1 MKLDIFKK
9 FLLSFIILLILI
21 FTIMF
26 GLKSN
31 PLTNHY
37 RFVGYDF
44 ITSAKYYLFE
54 KPTKSFTDTI
64 DSFSNYEDT
73 TRELELMQEYIEQIA
88 MMNELYKEVKSENE
102 ELKSLLD
109 MKNTATEF
117 NTRTANVISRDADGW
132 NNYITIDLGSDDNIR
147 ENQAVVSSKG
157 LIGKIF
163 MVSNS
168 TSVVKL
174 ITSEDGLS
182 KVALKINQANAVEAI
197 LESYDAEKHYL
208 ILRVLDNNTDIEIGS
223 NVVTSALGGVYPNG
237 ILVGTVEEVNS
248 VNYMLGKIVYV
259 KPAADF
265 KVFSKVNV
273 IERKMQEVAE
283 DE

>member
-31 PLTNHY
+31 PLTAHY
-37 RFVGYDF
+37 KFVGYDF
-44 ITSAKYYLFE
+44 VTSAKYYIFD
-54 KPTKSFTDTI
+54 KPIKSITDTMNY
-64 DSFSNYEDT
+64 FSNYEDT
-73 TRELELMQEYIEQIA
+73 TRELELMQEYIDQIA
-88 MMNELYKEVKSENE
+88 MMNELYKEVKNENE
-102 ELKSLLD
+102 ELKLLLD

-117 NTRTANVISRDADGW
+117 NTITANVIGRDVDGW
-132 NNYITIDLGSDDNIR
+132 NNYVTIDVGSNDGIK

-157 LIGKIF
+157 LIGKVF
-163 MVSNS
+163 MVSNT

-182 KVALKINQANAVEAI
+182 KVALKINQTESVEAI

-208 ILRVLDNNTDIEIGS
+208 ILRVLDNNTDIEIGAG
-223 NVVTSALGGVYPNG
+223 VVTSTLGGVYPNG
-237 ILVGTVEEVNS
+237 ILVGTVT
-248 VNYMLGKIVYV
+248 
-259 KPAADF
+259 D
-265 KVFSKVNV
+265 
-273 IERKMQEVAE
+273 RKEITFGNETVSLCEIHEIYE
-283 DE
+283 DK